1 MQRFIHGYVVGEIFG
16 EIMDENCVEKNNI
29 IIEETGGK
37 IEILA
42 AEVVAKLGLRGWQIA
57 FAESC
62 TGGMLASAITEVSGS
77 SEVFQLG
84 VVSYSDHIKNEILGV
99 DDFLLAEF
107 TAVSA
112 VVATEMAV
120 GILNLAAADIGVSV
134 TGIAG
139 PSGGSATKPVGLVYI
154 CVATKA
160 KCEVYENVFE
170 GNRSQVRLQ
179 AVEFALKKVLEEM

>member
-1 MQRFIHGYVVGEIFG
+1 
-16 EIMDENCVEKNNI
+16 MDEKCVEKNDIINNI
-29 IIEETGGK
+29 IIEETGGE
-37 IEILA
+37 IDILA
-42 AEVVAKLGLRGWQIA
+42 ADVVAKLGSRGWQIA

-77 SEVFQLG
+77 SAVFQLG
-84 VVSYSDHIKNEILGV
+84 VVSYSDHIKNKILDV

-107 TAVSA
+107 SA
-112 VVATEMAV
+112 VCPMVATEMAV

-139 PSGGSATKPVGLVYI
+139 PNGGSADKPVGLVYI

-160 KCEVYENVFE
+160 KCDVYENVFS
-170 GNRSQVRLQ
+170 GNRSEVRFQ
-179 AVEFALKKVLEEM
+179 AVEFALKKVLEEMQ